1 MSADTSKLRK
11 KIAKLNKSL
20 DELESQLEPLF
31 AQSLDET
38 LLGLDTIQQ
47 AKMQVIIPYVVYDL
61 VFGGLY
67 SFSLPLRDTDA
78 SASWIYAVVYLKTRG
93 VDPMTHPVIAEL
105 VRLPWEKKWV
115 AVSHNS
121 SRICFSHRTAY
132 GNTLIRSKKPKNRTR
147 NVSQE
152 RSVITPTTR
161 TRTGK
166 LGIDKQAAGRFIKHA
181 IAQAKNVQLVN
192 ETEEDAESSTAG
204 PSTAIPVKVTAKMLE
219 RAEYEKK
226 LKETADEEEED
237 LEVFGENVEEDY
249 PMDDV
254 DELPADVPSDVR
266 SADKGKEPEEPG
278 RVDEEQVGSRR
289 KRPRI
294 DPFAGMYLRPVLLSL
309 IHASLQATTPRSLPL
324 LVPSRNLS

>member
-61 VFGGLY
+61 VF
-67 SFSLPLRDTDA
+67 
-78 SASWIYAVVYLKTRG
+78 VYLKTRG

-105 VRLPWEKKWV
+105 DRVRQYFDKIQKAEESDQK
-115 AVSHNS
+115 
-121 SRICFSHRTAY
+121 R
-132 GNTLIRSKKPKNRTR
+132 
-147 NVSQE
+147 
-152 RSVITPTTR
+152 
-161 TRTGK
+161 K

-181 IAQAKNVQLVN
+181 IAQAKNVQLVD
-192 ETEEDAESSTAG
+192 ETEEDAESSTTG
-204 PSTAIPVKVTAKMLE
+204 PSTTIPVKVTAKMLE

-249 PMDDV
+249 PMDDA

-278 RVDEEQVGSRR
+278 REQVGSRH

-294 DPFAGMYLRPVLLSL
+294 DPFAGYDPEPAFARAKSKSVLAETHSERSTP
-309 IHASLQATTPRSLPL
+309 ASSAPDEPQSSKSSKKKSKRKAKK
-324 LVPSRNLS
+324 